1 MKLLEWFRAKMRH
14 KERDAEIK
22 IEEAKSA
29 KLRAFENIKAVLQII
44 ESPECT
50 EEQLDAATIGAQSI
64 RMTLQKKE
72 ETDRVKGGTK

>member
-29 KLRAFENIKAVLQII
+29 KLRAFENIKAVL
-44 ESPECT
+44 
-50 EEQLDAATIGAQSI
+50 
-64 RMTLQKKE
+64 
-72 ETDRVKGGTK
+72 